1 VADQKLSAVKTQYN
15 INIST
20 YH

>member
-1 VADQKLSAVKTQYN
+1 MADQKLSAVKTQYN

>member
-1 VADQKLSAVKTQYN
+1 MVRLQYN

-20 YH
+20 SNLHHCQV